1 MQHQAFAQSSA
12 TVNETTENVSEG
24 PETALAET
32 TDQLAD
38 EDFTLV
44 PESTQWPTGPLVLVL
59 VLSMMCMLAL
69 LRGVSSLA
77 VGLIFAVPMLVFC
90 LWLVIRSTMHIIG
103 SEEDSYPGRADHPS
117 H

>member
-1 MQHQAFAQSSA
+1 MQDQAFEQSSA
-12 TVNETTENVSEG
+12 TVTETSVSESAR
-24 PETALAET
+24 TALAEA

-59 VLSMMCMLAL
+59 VLSMLCVLAL
-69 LRGVSSLA
+69 MRGVSSLV

>member
-1 MQHQAFAQSSA
+1 M
-12 TVNETTENVSEG
+12 
-24 PETALAET
+24 
-32 TDQLAD
+32 
-38 EDFTLV
+38 
-44 PESTQWPTGPLVLVL
+44 
-59 VLSMMCMLAL
+59 
-69 LRGVSSLA
+69 RGVSSLV